1 MTSPALHPK
10 HLLAPRGLRPKSSF
24 GQNFLA
30 DERQL
35 DSIARCILNLRADSN
50 DPIIELGAGAGA
62 LTKVLLDSG
71 ATLHA
76 VERDRDMV
84 PILRERFADE
94 LNAERFFVHEAN
106 AVTFPYEPLAG
117 GKGILCGN
125 LPYHLTSS
133 LVLRAIDGIDALNGV
148 VFLVQL
154 EVAERLAA
162 SPGNKSWGVLSVL
175 LQYVFDVELAL
186 RVPKGAFW
194 PVPEVDGGVVRMV
207 PRQAPLGG
215 EVSMEA
221 LKTVVKTAF
230 GQRRKTLRNTLSKL
244 GGAALLEQAGVDP
257 GLRAER
263 LDVET
268 FVRLAQ
274 IWSASQTHPLP
285 TEASPGTD
293 DA

>member
-1 MTSPALHPK
+1 MTSPTLHPK

-35 DSIARCILNLRADSN
+35 DAIARCILNLRAAPT
-50 DPIIELGAGAGA
+50 DPIVELGAGAGA

-84 PILRERFADE
+84 PILRERFE
-94 LNAERFFVHEAN
+94 EEIGAERFFVHEAN

-133 LVLRAIDGIDALNGV
+133 LVLRAIEGIDSLQGV
-148 VFLVQL
+148 VFLVQW

-207 PRQAPLGG
+207 PRPSPRGG
-215 EVSMEA
+215 DVGMEA

-230 GQRRKTLRNTLSKL
+230 GQRRKTLRNTLAKL
-244 GGAALLEQAGVDP
+244 GGTTLLEEAGVDP

-263 LDVET
+263 LEVED

-274 IWSASQTHPLP
+274 IWSDARTH
-285 TEASPGTD
+285 EAQAEPISGAD

>member
-10 HLLAPRGLRPKSSF
+10 HLLGPRGLRPKSSF

-35 DSIARCILNLRADSN
+35 DAIARCVLNLRGDGAD
-50 DPIIELGAGAGA
+50 PVIELGAGAGA
-62 LTKVLLDSG
+62 LTKVLLDAG
-71 ATLHA
+71 ARLHA

-84 PILRERFADE
+84 PILLERFAE
-94 LNAERFFVHEAN
+94 EVNEGRFTVHEAN
-106 AVTFPYEPLAG
+106 AVTFPFEPIAG

-133 LVLRAIDGIDALNGV
+133 LVLRAIDGIDALQGV
-148 VFLVQL
+148 VFLVQW

-162 SPGNKSWGVLSVL
+162 EPGNKSWGVLSVL
-175 LQYVFDVELAL
+175 LQYGYDVELAL

-207 PRQAPLGG
+207 PRATPRGG
-215 EVSMEA
+215 SVSLDA
-221 LKTVVKTAF
+221 LKTIVKTAF

-244 GGAALLEQAGVDP
+244 GGLQLLDAADVDP

-268 FVRLAQ
+268 FVRMAQ
-274 IWSASQTHPLP
+274 IWSAEDPSRSSHAHVEVP
-285 TEASPGTD
+285 D

>member
-10 HLLAPRGLRPKSSF
+10 HLLGPRGLRPKSSF

-35 DSIARCILNLRADSN
+35 DAIARCILDLRADAA
-50 DPIIELGAGAGA
+50 DPVIELGAGAGA
-62 LTKVLLDSG
+62 LTKVLLDAG
-71 ATLHA
+71 VILHA

-84 PILRERFADE
+84 PILNERFAE
-94 LNAERFFVHEAN
+94 ERKQARFTVHEAN
-106 AVTFPYEPLAG
+106 AVTFPFEPIAG
-117 GKGILCGN
+117 GRGILCGN

-133 LVLRAIDGIDALNGV
+133 LVLRAIDGIDALRGV
-148 VFLVQL
+148 VFLVQW

-162 SPGNKSWGVLSVL
+162 EPGNKSWGVLSVL
-175 LQYVFDVELAL
+175 LQYRYDVELAL

-194 PVPEVDGGVVRMV
+194 PAPEVDGGVVRMV
-207 PRQAPLGG
+207 PRAAPRGG
-215 EVSMEA
+215 EVPMDA
-221 LKTVVKTAF
+221 LKTVVKAAF

-244 GGAALLEQAGVDP
+244 GGVALLEAAGVDP

-263 LDVET
+263 LEVET

-274 IWSASQTHPLP
+274 LWTEGQASLAVRDRV
-285 TEASPGTD
+285 EED
-293 DA
+293 DHA

>member
-1 MTSPALHPK
+1 MNSPALHPK

-30 DERQL
+30 DENQL
-35 DSIARCILNLRADSN
+35 DAIARCILNLRADRN

-84 PILRERFADE
+84 PILHERFE
-94 LNAERFFVHEAN
+94 EEMNAGRFSVHEAN
-106 AVTFPYEPLAG
+106 AVTFPFEPIAG
-117 GKGILCGN
+117 GRGILCGN

-133 LVLRAIDGIDALNGV
+133 LVLRAIDGIEALNGV
-148 VFLVQL
+148 VFLVQW

-162 SPGNKSWGVLSVL
+162 APGNKSWGVLSVL
-175 LQYVFDVELAL
+175 LQYGFDVELAL

-194 PVPEVDGGVVRMV
+194 PVPEVDGGVVQMV
-207 PRQAPLGG
+207 PRQTPRGG
-215 EVSMEA
+215 AVSMEA

-230 GQRRKTLRNTLSKL
+230 GQRRKTLRNTLSKM
-244 GGAALLEQAGVDP
+244 GGVALLETAGVDP

-274 IWSASQTHPLP
+274 IWSAEERPAGQTNSNLG
-285 TEASPGTD
+285 SD